1 VRFEDPQWEFLR
13 PEQPSGSGVL
23 LLAGSSGRVDSHR
36 AQVLRAHGATVLAIR
51 WFGGPGQ
58 QPGPF
63 EVPIEL
69 IVNALDH
76 LEPHVDTL
84 AIVGTSFGGEA
95 ALLTASIDLRIRA
108 TVGFAASSVVWPG
121 WNGHAWTSHWTWRGH
136 QVPFVPL
143 DSTWEPA
150 GEPPSF
156 LALYER
162 GLQHQDGSTGSIP
175 VERIAGTVLLV
186 AGGDDLVW
194 PSVRFAE
201 QIAERRRKHGLT
213 TEVVSHPHA
222 GHRVTL
228 PGETP
233 PTSGMTMAR
242 GGTAEADA
250 ALGTAAWPA
259 IARALQLRA

>member
-121 WNGHAWTSHWTWRGH
+121 WNGHAWTSHWTWQGH

-194 PSVRFAE
+194 PSVRFDE

-242 GGTAEADA
+242 GGTREADA